1 MNKRLIILISLRFLI
16 SSKGTTLLLSAI
28 SLLGIFL
35 STTALLLTTG
45 LFHGFEVSLK
55 DKILSTTSHLVITS
69 VGGNIDDVYGK
80 VKKIPSVRE
89 AIPFTLYTGAVSSE
103 GIMQVVNVKAV
114 DYKNED
120 FRKRIERFLVD
131 GNIDERG
138 ILIGDGL
145 ATTLGVLSGDK
156 ILVISPL
163 ARRGV
168 VGFIPKTREFKVS
181 GLFSFGSFEHDFGL
195 IIMEKERA
203 KKLFGKKFSLE
214 GIEVFIDDPYNA
226 EPLKIILQSE
236 IGEGFIV
243 RSWID
248 LHKTLFSALQM
259 EKIGL
264 FTVLL
269 LMVAVSSF
277 NIMSLLFIKM
287 REKIK
292 DIAILKTYGMTS
304 KDILSIFLLQG
315 IIICVT
321 GLIAGT
327 IASYISGFFINE
339 YKLISV
345 PSEIYLVDHI
355 PVVIELPSV
364 ILTIAGAVG
373 ISFIISL
380 IPARKASKERIG
392 RILRNE

>member
-1 MNKRLIILISLRFLI
+1 MNKRLVIFIALRFLI
-16 SSKGTTLLLSAI
+16 SSKGTTLLLSAV

-55 DKILSTTSHLVITS
+55 DKILSTTPHIVITS
-69 VGGNIDDVYGK
+69 IGGKIEDIYEK
-80 VKKIPSVRE
+80 VKRIHVVEE

-103 GIMQVVNVKAV
+103 ELLQVVNVKAV
-114 DYKNED
+114 DFKNED
-120 FRKRIERFLVD
+120 FRKRMERFLVD
-131 GNIDERG
+131 GDIDSEG

-145 ATTLGVLSGDK
+145 ATTLGLLSGDK
-156 ILVISPL
+156 LLVISPL

-168 VGFIPKTREFKVS
+168 VGFIPKTKEFKIS
-181 GLFSFGSFEHDFGL
+181 GLFSFGSFEQDFGL
-195 IIMEKERA
+195 IIMEKEKA
-203 KKLFGKKFSLE
+203 SKLFGDKFSLE
-214 GIEVFIDDPYNA
+214 GIEIFVSDPYEV

-236 IGEGFIV
+236 IGKGFIV

-248 LHKTLFSALQM
+248 LHRTLFSALQM

-287 REKIK
+287 REKIR

-304 KDILSIFLLQG
+304 REIFNIFMLQG
-315 IIICVT
+315 VTICT
-321 GLIAGT
+321 AGLIAG
-327 IASYISGFFINE
+327 IFSSFILGFFINK

-345 PSEIYLVDHI
+345 PAEIYLVDHI
-355 PVVIELPSV
+355 PVVIEPSSV
-364 ILTIAGAVG
+364 ILTSLGALL
-373 ISFIISL
+373 ISL
-380 IPARKASKERIG
+380 LVSFVPSRKASKERIG

>member
-16 SSKGTTLLLSAI
+16 SSRGTALLLSTI

-35 STTALLLTTG
+35 STTALLITTG

-55 DKILSTTSHLVITS
+55 DKILSTTSHIVITS
-69 VGGNIDDVYGK
+69 LGGNIEDVYGK
-80 VKKIPSVRE
+80 VKKIPSVKE

-120 FRKRIERFLVD
+120 FRKRIERFMVD
-131 GNIDERG
+131 GDIDEKG

-168 VGFIPKTREFKVS
+168 VGFIPKTKEFKVS
-181 GLFSFGSFEHDFGL
+181 GLFSFGSFEQDFGL

-315 IIICVT
+315 VIICVT

-327 IASYISGFFINE
+327 IASYILGFFINE